1 MRGAYEK
8 NVKPIYFILGGIL
21 LLAVGGYLLFFTGG
35 REKIVEEKVESKTLF
50 GYTKNGVLFCVDD
63 ILRFA
68 DAKSGNCVVLC
79 DKPNCQHS
87 EVQDDIDKQT
97 CNAVVPMNAFLPT
110 IYHNK
115 LYFVY
120 RDGVNKVRVYK
131 ADSNGGN
138 RSVLA
143 YLDNVQ
149 FVYNG
154 AYEGNYL
161 LCAYSNNYDYGTEE
175 LNGLTLEKPITGLA
189 VIDLETGKVIR
200 VPEKVD
206 YGATIFKQH
215 YDKDRIYYGCLSM
228 DIKID
233 YEKLDLSLPESS
245 DYVDQHLF
253 TSIWCYD
260 LNTGE
265 DTCIYTGQDYQI
277 KDFSGHYA
285 YLIKGALDT
294 TQIYEFNLET
304 GEQTLLV
311 NEANI
316 TNCMVDSDRLA
327 YVIMNGSE
335 TIFKYYDLT
344 KKEITLIGKRNST
357 ISPIA
362 IIEDKVYVSYN
373 DNEELCFGYIPRE
386 DYYTNN
392 FDSVLSMFYPNTYGN

>member
-1 MRGAYEK
+1 MKK
-8 NVKPIYFILGGIL
+8 NVKPIYFILAGIV
-21 LLAVGGYLLFFTGG
+21 LLAVGVYLLFFTRG
-35 REKIVEEKVESKTLF
+35 REKIVEEKVKCEAYF
-50 GYTKNGVLFCVDD
+50 GYMKNGVLFCVDD

-87 EVQDDIDKQT
+87 KVQDDIDKQT
-97 CNAVVPMNAFLPT
+97 CNAVVPMNAWLPT
-110 IYHNK
+110 IYQNK

-120 RDGVNKVRVYK
+120 RDGVNQARVYK
-131 ADSNGGN
+131 ADTNGGN

-143 YLDNVQ
+143 HLDNVQ
-149 FVYNG
+149 FVFDG
-154 AYEGNYL
+154 DYEGNYL
-161 LCAYSNNYDYGTEE
+161 ICAYKNSFDYGTEE

-200 VPEKVD
+200 VPEKED
-206 YGATIFKQH
+206 YGAQVFKQH
-215 YDKDRIYYGCLSM
+215 YDKDRIYYGYLNM

-253 TSIWCYD
+253 ISIWCYD

-265 DTCIYTGQDYQI
+265 DTCIYSGQDYQI
-277 KDFSGHYA
+277 RDFSGHYA

-304 GEQTLLV
+304 GEETLLV

-316 TNCMVDSDRLA
+316 TNCLADSDRLA
-327 YVIMNGSE
+327 YVIMNGNE
-335 TIFKYYDLT
+335 TIYKYYDLI

-357 ISPIA
+357 ISPKV
-362 IIEDKVYVSYN
+362 IIEDKVYVSYY
-373 DNEELCFGYIPRE
+373 DDKKELCFGYIPRD
-386 DYYTNN
+386 DYYNNN
-392 FDSVLSMFYPNTYGN
+392 FDSVQSMFYPNTYGN